1 MVKSEYSGK
10 SGCARSSPG
19 EGERKGSD
27 NARVRLL
34 CQRDRQ
40 HVRIETC
47 ACESRGIPIAAQI
60 RRILRDGVTIEQ
72 LYAQVECTVDARP
85 RPHVWIVRRA
95 RCRVAGGAL
104 NTIEQEQEA
113 QQREGRNAWGV
124 IRGEGGECMWYRQD
138 RAIVAAAARR
148 TKPDVTVLG

>member
-113 QQREGRNAWGV
+113 GATMGGAKCLGCDK
-124 IRGEGGECMWYRQD
+124 RGGGSEWYRQD